1 MGRKGSRY
9 TIEEKLFCIGL
20 VNQSKGPAFIQ
31 RVYGIK
37 DDQVRRWEKRY
48 KSQGIDGLQC
58 HPNKKYTNDFKL
70 KRVLEYLNGYTSC
83 PRLCD
88 KYDIP
93 NVGPVIQS
101 VHQYTSGK

>member
-9 TIEEKLFCIGL
+9 TIEEKLFYIGL

-37 DDQVRRWEKRY
+37 DDQVRRWGKRY
-48 KSQGIDGLQC
+48 KSQGIDGLQR